1 MEKYEKLWND
11 KKLELATKIM
21 KAPNANAAS
30 REALELA
37 RMIEKEYARNKK
49 EDSEKAPKKPIDE
62 LVEVIRPVAEYM
74 KQHFNSMGVAII
86 TGDSAQIMSGE
97 IGTFAGYSPD
107 MEV

>member
-11 KKLELATKIM
+11 KKLELAMKIM
-21 KAPNANAAS
+21 RAPNANAAS

-37 RMIEKEYARNKK
+37 RMIEREYAGNKK
-49 EDSEKAPKKPIDE
+49 GDSEKAPKKPIEE
-62 LVEVIRPVAEYM
+62 LTEVVRPVAEYM
-74 KQHFNSMGVAII
+74 KQHFNPMCVAII

-97 IGTFAGYSPD
+97 MGIFTGYSPD